1 MTNRDSLA
9 KHYTSCQIFLFGKFH
24 YKLDK
29 NACYLFKRSLVF
41 VWESLIGLKGSLP
54 PATLARA
61 DGLLFP
67 HLVQLEGYSSRD
79 PWPLEHMNNFRTE
92 HCTSQFYFLILFNPL
107 LSGSCK
113 HVLWIKV
120 ATVLLL
126 GVSPRFPKHFLCR
139 AGGKFK
145 FVWIKTGS
153 PISQALLSPRTST
166 FQFEVPSGFSI
177 LPFFAI
183 FHFSLQYLCFLT
195 DYKRSFWFINC
206 SSPLECKW
214 DVDFCVCFVHCC
226 IPNPRLGPGL

>member
-1 MTNRDSLA
+1 MKIYPWARNQFSGLKSHICKKKGNKKKTTHIRLHTKLTLLGTSAKMTNRDSLA
-9 KHYTSCQIFLFGKFH
+9 KHYTSCQIFLFGKFY

-41 VWESLIGLKGSLP
+41 AWESLIGLKGSLP

-92 HCTSQFYFLILFNPL
+92 HCTTQFYFLILFNPL

-120 ATVLLL
+120 ATCTTL
-126 GVSPRFPKHFLCR
+126 R
-139 AGGKFK
+139 
-145 FVWIKTGS
+145 
-153 PISQALLSPRTST
+153 
-166 FQFEVPSGFSI
+166 GFSKI
-177 LPFFAI
+177 PQAFP
-183 FHFSLQYLCFLT
+183 LQSRW
-195 DYKRSFWFINC
+195 KI
-206 SSPLECKW
+206 
-214 DVDFCVCFVHCC
+214 
-226 IPNPRLGPGL
+226 